1 MESYSHKYQLHRRV
15 CFSKTS
21 SAQAAEHISQKNKY
35 IKIKSTLL
43 FYPKT
48 CFNFQT
54 ESCRTYF
61 IQEKNVRERES
72 HTLFHRRYIEVE
84 AAAEVA

>member
-61 IQEKNVRERES
+61 IQEKKC
-72 HTLFHRRYIEVE
+72 
-84 AAAEVA
+84 